1 MRAFHSKA
9 ALRRERELFAQHLSQ
24 KGLRLTR
31 QRRLILEAFLGGRGH
46 LSSEELYQRV
56 RRKDPSIGRATVYR
70 TLKLLT
76 SSGLAREVDFG
87 EGLSRY
93 EHLWGHAH
101 HDHLICT
108 SCGRTLEVM
117 DTEIERLQE
126 RLAQRHGFSL
136 TGHKMD
142 LYGLCPRCR
151 PKRQ

>member
-1 MRAFHSKA
+1 
-9 ALRRERELFAQHLSQ
+9 
-24 KGLRLTR
+24 
-31 QRRLILEAFLGGRGH
+31 
-46 LSSEELYQRV
+46 
-56 RRKDPSIGRATVYR
+56 VYR

-151 PKRQ
+151 PKRP